1 MKKRFLSAFLAL
13 ALIVSLCP
21 TAFAA
26 SGQIKA
32 SLSSAQVKQGEKVSI
47 QFKLDENPGFVST
60 NIQVNWPKDDLTL
73 MAVSGTDTITGW
85 MGEPIPSDG
94 KTGGKYVLSWQNNTI
109 SSNITTT
116 GVLCTLEFATLSS
129 GSVGEKEITLSTD
142 GPGQEFTNFDMD
154 TVNAV
159 LTGGKITITSATSNE
174 LPVTIAKPATG
185 NAPET
190 TISDTNY
197 TGSITW
203 TPAIAAG
210 GKFAANTKYTAN
222 VTLNAKGSY
231 QFDSN
236 VKPTVTDATSVTVEN
251 VAPDGKTLTFKAEFP
266 VTGDKTLKD
275 IDIITKPELKL
286 AVPTAAP
293 NATATNKR
301 SLAVTGVYDDGS
313 GGPVAVNWKITTDPI
328 PTGVSL
334 DGSTLKITNDAEAGQ
349 VRIEASSTEG
359 GYTDA
364 EFVTITKDAP
374 VESAIVLTAPTPA
387 TVAVPKSDTPNE
399 IDLPTATVYDQYGK
413 PMTGTFSIT
422 YAIDGDTPT
431 GVTLNTAGGKMK
443 VKRFAQAGVVEIVGK
458 LTTTAG
464 TVTSD
469 PVTYTITRET
479 SKVTDVLVSKLYHNM
494 PVPKVTEPG
503 GTSSEDQQFT
513 AEVLDQYL
521 QEMTGQTV
529 TWNVADDAGNSVTGV
544 SIDNN
549 GLLTVTNEAPA
560 ITVYVTATCSGIE
573 SNKSKVTISKEPAK
587 ATLVE
592 ICDQAY
598 NGPETNLHIPAATFT
613 NSEAY
618 TAKVY
623 DQYGVYMP
631 TEMVHWA
638 LDPATVPGVELDT
651 TTSTG
656 NAILKVYS
664 TAAPR
669 TTFKLK
675 ATTATLGT
683 TGVKELNITLTNK
696 TPASVTAVPAAKTD
710 LFYNGTDQ
718 ALVTAGTASGGT
730 MQYSLDNGATWSPA
744 VPTGKNVGD
753 YTCSTRSWA
762 IATTPIPLRKLAS

>member
-313 GGPVAVNWKITTDPI
+313 GGPVTVNWKITTTPE
-328 PTGVSL
+328 PKGVYL
-334 DGSTLKITNDAEAGQ
+334 DGSTLKVTNKAEAGQ
-349 VRIEASSTEG
+349 VRIEATSAE

-364 EFVTITKDAP
+364 EFVTITKETP
-374 VESAIVLTAPTPA
+374 KETAIVATAPA
-387 TVAVPKSDTPNE
+387 TTNITIPNGG
-399 IDLPTATVYDQYGK
+399 TTTSGNCSYKVYDQYGAE
-413 PMTGTFSIT
+413 MTGSHATWQMKLDPAT
-422 YAIDGDTPT
+422 VT
-431 GVTLNTAGGKMK
+431 GVTLTTDGAIAVTNAATTCKATLYAEGSG
-443 VKRFAQAGVVEIVGK
+443 VKSNEI
-458 LTTTAG
+458 TFN
-464 TVTSD
+464 
-469 PVTYTITRET
+469 IIRET
-479 SKVTDVLVSKLYHNM
+479 SKVTSVRVNASEYLMD
-494 PVPKVTEPG
+494 VPKVTEPG
-503 GTSSEDQQFT
+503 TSKQASQQFN
-513 AEVLDQYL
+513 AAKVLDQYG